1 SPATVA
7 RGSPGARTTA
17 RSWPSAWSR
26 RRSWCS
32 DSTARRSSRPDRSNS
47 AQGRPGSAPP
57 SHSVEPGLISR
68 WNGCCAPPSIPGMA
82 FSPLRSE
89 EAFRLEL
96 AALILAVPVAFLVA
110 EDAWKRLALIA
121 VVAFVLVVE
130 LLNTAIEK
138 LADRVNLAIDPQIGR
153 VKDMGSAAVGLALLI

>member
-1 SPATVA
+1 MERLLRATNNNWHCLLA
-7 RGSPGARTTA
+7 AA
-17 RSWPSAWSR
+17 
-26 RRSWCS
+26 
-32 DSTARRSSRPDRSNS
+32 
-47 AQGRPGSAPP
+47 
-57 SHSVEPGLISR
+57 
-68 WNGCCAPPSIPGMA
+68 
-82 FSPLRSE
+82 RSE

-110 EDAWKRLALIA
+110 EDPWKRLALIA

-153 VKDMGSAAVGLALLI
+153 VKDMGSAAVGLALLIAAMAWLLALAERFGLI